1 MPSAIRIVLVETSHP
16 GNIGAVAR
24 ALKNMGLQELV
35 LVRPKLFP
43 HPEASA
49 RASSAVELL
58 ASARVEDD
66 LAAALRD
73 CGLVL
78 ATTSRERDQYFRVI
92 DVRAGAQ
99 RAVEQARHAPVAIMF
114 GSERTG
120 LSNQDLRY
128 AHALLRI
135 PANPDYPSLN
145 IAMAVQIVSYEIL
158 RATLPAALPAVTATA
173 GHAGP
178 EPRAAPLATPEQMDR
193 MYEHLAT
200 VLHEIDFRDRT
211 QSGGHLMQRI
221 RRLMQRAEP
230 DANEVNI
237 LRGILTAVQQRRR
250 RAGQNDRQDDGQDDG
265 ALQS

>member
-1 MPSAIRIVLVETSHP
+1 MRCPIRIVLVETSHP

-66 LAAALRD
+66 LAAALD
-73 CGLVL
+73 GCGLVL

-92 DVRAGAQ
+92 DVRVAAQ
-99 RAVEQARHAPVAIMF
+99 RAVEEAERSPVAIMF

-120 LSNQDLRY
+120 LTNQELRY
-128 AHALLRI
+128 AHALLSI
-135 PANPDYPSLN
+135 PANPDYASLN
-145 IAMAVQIVSYEIL
+145 LAMAVQIVSYEIL
-158 RATLPAALPAVTATA
+158 RAGRARLQPTEAA
-173 GHAGP
+173 AGP

-200 VLHEIDFRDRT
+200 VLEEIDFRDRT

-221 RRLMQRAEP
+221 RRLLQRAEP

-250 RAGQNDRQDDGQDDG
+250 RAGQDDG

>member
-1 MPSAIRIVLVETSHP
+1 VRCPIRIVLVETSHP

-24 ALKNMGLQELV
+24 ALKNMALQELV

-58 ASARVEDD
+58 AGARVEDD
-66 LAAALRD
+66 LATALQG

-78 ATTSRERDQYFRVI
+78 ATTSRERDQYFRVM
-92 DVRAGAQ
+92 DVRAAAQ
-99 RAVEQARHAPVAIMF
+99 RAVEEAEHSPVAIMF

-120 LSNQDLRY
+120 LTNQELRY
-128 AHALLRI
+128 AHALLSI

-145 IAMAVQIVSYEIL
+145 IAMAVQIVGYEIL
-158 RATLPAALPAVTATA
+158 RARLAREQPGETADAMATA
-173 GHAGP
+173 PAGALAP
-178 EPRAAPLATPEQMDR
+178 QARAAPLATPAQMDL

-200 VLHEIDFRDRT
+200 VLQEIDFRDRT

-221 RRLMQRAEP
+221 RRLLQRAEP
-230 DANEVNI
+230 DVNEVNI

-250 RAGQNDRQDDGQDDG
+250 RAGQDDG
-265 ALQS
+265 ALES

>member
-1 MPSAIRIVLVETSHP
+1 MRSSIRIVLVETSHP

-58 ASARVEDD
+58 ESARVEYD
-66 LAAALRD
+66 LAAALQG

-92 DVRAGAQ
+92 DVRAAAQ
-99 RAVEQARHAPVAIMF
+99 RAVLAAAHSPVAIMF

-120 LSNQDLRY
+120 LTNEELRY
-128 AHALLRI
+128 AHALLSI

-145 IAMAVQIVSYEIL
+145 LAMAVQIVSYEIL
-158 RATLPAALPAVTATA
+158 RATLPAELPAVTAAA
-173 GHAGP
+173 GHGP
-178 EPRAAPLATPEQMDR
+178 EPRAAPLATPEQMDQ
-193 MYEHLAT
+193 MYQHLAT
-200 VLHEIDFRDRT
+200 VLDEIDFRDRT
-211 QSGGHLMQRI
+211 QSGGHLMRRI
-221 RRLMQRAEP
+221 RRLLQRAEP

-250 RAGQNDRQDDGQDDG
+250 RAGQDDG
-265 ALQS
+265 AMQS

>member
-1 MPSAIRIVLVETSHP
+1 MRCPIRIVLVETSHP

-24 ALKNMGLQELV
+24 ALKNMALQELV

-58 ASARVEDD
+58 AGARVADD
-66 LAAALRD
+66 LAAALQD

-92 DVRAGAQ
+92 DVRAAAE
-99 RAVEQARHAPVAIMF
+99 RAVEEAEYSPVAIMF

-120 LSNQDLRY
+120 LTNQELRY

-145 IAMAVQIVSYEIL
+145 IAMAVQIVGYEIL
-158 RATLPAALPAVTATA
+158 RARLARERPGEAA
-173 GHAGP
+173 AGP
-178 EPRAAPLATPEQMDR
+178 DPRAAPLATPAQMDR

-200 VLHEIDFRDRT
+200 VLEEIDFRDRT

-221 RRLMQRAEP
+221 RRLLQRAEP

-250 RAGQNDRQDDGQDDG
+250 RAGQDDG
-265 ALQS
+265 ALES

>member
-1 MPSAIRIVLVETSHP
+1 MRSPIRIVLVETSHP

-66 LAAALRD
+66 LAAALHG

-78 ATTSRERDQYFRVI
+78 ATTSRERDQYFRVM
-92 DVRAGAQ
+92 DVRAAAQ
-99 RAVEQARHAPVAIMF
+99 RAVEEAQHSPVAIMF

-120 LSNQDLRY
+120 LTNQELRY
-128 AHALLRI
+128 AHALLSI

-158 RATLPAALPAVTATA
+158 RAGRARAQPGEAADGHEARTTA
-173 GHAGP
+173 
-178 EPRAAPLATPEQMDR
+178 LATPAQMDR

-200 VLHEIDFRDRT
+200 VLDEIDFRDRT

-221 RRLMQRAEP
+221 RRLLQRAEP

-250 RAGQNDRQDDGQDDG
+250 RAGQDDG

>member
-1 MPSAIRIVLVETSHP
+1 VRSPIRIVLVETSHP

-66 LAAALRD
+66 LAVALRG

-92 DVRAGAQ
+92 DVRAAAQ
-99 RAVEQARHAPVAIMF
+99 RAVEEAEHSPVAIMF

-120 LSNQDLRY
+120 LTNQELRY

-158 RATLPAALPAVTATA
+158 RAGLARAQPGAAAAA
-173 GHAGP
+173 REA
-178 EPRAAPLATPEQMDR
+178 RAAPLATPAEMDR

-200 VLHEIDFRDRT
+200 VLEEIDFRDRT

-221 RRLMQRAEP
+221 RRLLQRAEP
-230 DANEVNI
+230 DTNEVNI

-250 RAGQNDRQDDGQDDG
+250 RAGQDDSQDNG